1 MASGTS
7 TRLRREL
14 VQALREQGHLRDDRV
29 AAAFEAVPREL
40 FLAEHAQ
47 RHGLAAVYRDE
58 PIVTRRD
65 AAGTPLSSS
74 SQPAIMARML
84 EMLGVR
90 PGQRVLEI
98 GAGTGYNAALLAHLV
113 GEEGTVV
120 SVDVDADTAVAAR
133 RALLTAGAGARVEV
147 GDGARGWP
155 PGAPYDAVIATAS
168 TEAVPRAWFD
178 QLRPGGTLVV
188 PLRLSTVVFWLQ
200 AVVAFRKGA
209 NGFVSTAATGGG
221 FMALR
226 PGPDADPQAVA
237 RPTRLVA
244 GEVADPRRDRVLLE
258 IAGPALAGL
267 DRSDRQRLITTAL
280 GFGRTRDLPLR
291 GASPHALM
299 TWVALALP
307 EQRQVEV
314 SRGGPRSTTARRALG
329 VVDVADGS
337 LALLVPA
344 AGLGGG
350 VRLVAHG
357 GRGAERAVLAAVE
370 RWHLAGRPGIA
381 EARFTIRYGAVRPHG
396 WYSARRGDQWL
407 ALDWVAARR
416 RGPAAAGAGPGPVA
430 AARGDAAR

>member
-1 MASGTS
+1 ADVVVVAAGDHGPEARDARGPPRSAGARDRRRDGLQRGAAGPPRQRGGHG
-7 TRLRREL
+7 RLRR
-14 VQALREQGHLRDDRV
+14 RRRRHLRRSPPGSGDRRR
-29 AAAFEAVPREL
+29 PGTR
-40 FLAEHAQ
+40 
-47 RHGLAAVYRDE
+47 RGRRRRPGLAAGGAVRRGHRHSKQRGRA
-58 PIVTRRD
+58 PGVVRPAATRRHAGRPPAAQHRRLL
-65 AAGTPLSSS
+65 AAGGGRLPQGRQRLRVDGRHRRRLHG
-74 SQPAIMARML
+74 PA
-84 EMLGVR
+84 
-90 PGQRVLEI
+90 P
-98 GAGTGYNAALLAHLV
+98 GAG
-113 GEEGTVV
+113 
-120 SVDVDADTAVAAR
+120 R
-133 RALLTAGAGARVEV
+133 R
-147 GDGARGWP
+147 P
-155 PGAPYDAVIATAS
+155 PGGGPPDP
-168 TEAVPRAWFD
+168 PR
-178 QLRPGGTLVV
+178 RRRG
-188 PLRLSTVVFWLQ
+188 R
-200 AVVAFRKGA
+200 R
-209 NGFVSTAATGGG
+209 
-221 FMALR
+221 
-226 PGPDADPQAVA
+226 
-237 RPTRLVA
+237 
-244 GEVADPRRDRVLLE
+244 PRRDRVLLE

-314 SRGGPRSTTARRALG
+314 SRGGPRSTTARQALG

>member
-1 MASGTS
+1 
-7 TRLRREL
+7 
-14 VQALREQGHLRDDRV
+14 
-29 AAAFEAVPREL
+29 
-40 FLAEHAQ
+40 
-47 RHGLAAVYRDE
+47 
-58 PIVTRRD
+58 
-65 AAGTPLSSS
+65 
-74 SQPAIMARML
+74 
-84 EMLGVR
+84 
-90 PGQRVLEI
+90 
-98 GAGTGYNAALLAHLV
+98 
-113 GEEGTVV
+113 
-120 SVDVDADTAVAAR
+120 
-133 RALLTAGAGARVEV
+133 
-147 GDGARGWP
+147 
-155 PGAPYDAVIATAS
+155 
-168 TEAVPRAWFD
+168 
-178 QLRPGGTLVV
+178 
-188 PLRLSTVVFWLQ
+188 
-200 AVVAFRKGA
+200 
-209 NGFVSTAATGGG
+209 TAATGGG

-314 SRGGPRSTTARRALG
+314 SRGGPRSTTARQALG

-430 AARGDAAR
+430 AARGDAARGGAVRGGPRARPTLPAHGPRGVPAAHGRHLRPPPPGPGPGGDRGVAGRGAGGAGPGRAQGRPRRPGPRAWRRAGLAGVAGQPARHRPRRGRGPLRRRLPPLRGRPLHLPVTAGRAAGPGPALVRSRGR

>member
-1 MASGTS
+1 
-7 TRLRREL
+7 
-14 VQALREQGHLRDDRV
+14 
-29 AAAFEAVPREL
+29 
-40 FLAEHAQ
+40 
-47 RHGLAAVYRDE
+47 
-58 PIVTRRD
+58 
-65 AAGTPLSSS
+65 
-74 SQPAIMARML
+74 
-84 EMLGVR
+84 
-90 PGQRVLEI
+90 

-244 GEVADPRRDRVLLE
+244 GEVADP
-258 IAGPALAGL
+258 
-267 DRSDRQRLITTAL
+267 
-280 GFGRTRDLPLR
+280 
-291 GASPHALM
+291 GA
-299 TWVALALP
+299 TGCCW
-307 EQRQVEV
+307 R
-314 SRGGPRSTTARRALG
+314 SRGRPWRGSTARTA
-329 VVDVADGS
+329 
-337 LALLVPA
+337 
-344 AGLGGG
+344 
-350 VRLVAHG
+350 
-357 GRGAERAVLAAVE
+357 
-370 RWHLAGRPGIA
+370 
-381 EARFTIRYGAVRPHG
+381 
-396 WYSARRGDQWL
+396 SA
-407 ALDWVAARR
+407 
-416 RGPAAAGAGPGPVA
+416 
-430 AARGDAAR
+430 